1 MLEQTTPTEGKWS
14 IKKDTN
20 VAKIS
25 HVSNNDV
32 INWNYKSSNSH
43 KLCASLCCKNV
54 KKNETSCEGKFQ
66 FCKLKAPEGKKEK
79 FFHAQWGNSEKIYG
93 ILTG

>member
-32 INWNYKSSNSH
+32 INWNYN
-43 KLCASLCCKNV
+43 LQIV
-54 KKNETSCEGKFQ
+54 
-66 FCKLKAPEGKKEK
+66 
-79 FFHAQWGNSEKIYG
+79 
-93 ILTG
+93 